1 MSNWSKFGF
10 LRSKFW
16 LQKVKTLVF
25 KFNICQNFGFKVK
38 LVNILVLMGQNF
50 GLKYQNLS
58 NIWFL
63 CQIGLNF
70 DF

>member
-1 MSNWSKFGF
+1 MSDWSKFWF
-10 LRSKFW
+10 
-16 LQKVKTLVF
+16 QKVKTLMCKV
-25 KFNICQNFGFKVK
+25 NICQNFGFKVK
-38 LVNILVLMGQNF
+38 LVIILVLIGQNF